1 MASRCGG
8 IVNRLRRAA
17 LLAFCTHLIAGL
29 GMAFVLRV
37 GDESG
42 SPGPPRLPRQS
53 SRIVDA
59 RLAHLDCCRYCDFV
73 LLLDIRRYA
82 CGFPFRSVVDCRSPR
97 PDLAAQSIEIGVLAG
112 LAAAPEQFLIM
123 HRVAVMLS
131 GYLANGLYSATAIML
146 AWAAR
151 DKYPVWVSILGLAV
165 GLFGVALSIAALLD
179 SAAGMFWTNV
189 LLVPTILL
197 WLAALCVFR
206 RAGP

>member
-1 MASRCGG
+1 M
-8 IVNRLRRAA
+8 NRLRRAA

-29 GMAFVLRV
+29 GMAFVLRFGLETNPV
-37 GDESG
+37 LQD
-42 SPGPPRLPRQS
+42 
-53 SRIVDA
+53 
-59 RLAHLDCCRYCDFV
+59 RLAFLVTHRALWTLGWLTWTAAAIAILYFYWTFADTHAVSRFAV
-73 LLLDIRRYA
+73 LLTVAAL
-82 CGFPFRSVVDCRSPR
+82 G

-151 DKYPVWVSILGLAV
+151 HKYPVWVSTLGLAV

-197 WLAALCVFR
+197 WLAAVAYFAAPGR
-206 RAGP
+206 DSRVA